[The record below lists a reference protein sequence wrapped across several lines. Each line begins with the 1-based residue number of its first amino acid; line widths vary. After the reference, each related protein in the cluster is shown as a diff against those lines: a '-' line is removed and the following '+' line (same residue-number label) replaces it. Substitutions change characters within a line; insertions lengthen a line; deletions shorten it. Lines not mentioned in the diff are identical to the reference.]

1 MSTFKEM
8 KENMI
13 LSQFLP
19 GLVKNQN
26 LLNVFSEIDREKY
39 LGNDFKHMA
48 YSDIHIR
55 VSSQRYFISPFSLAK
70 ILDKALIN
78 SKDVVLLVGSGSG
91 YESAIV
97 SKIASTVMALEENIN
112 FYKQAETHLVNN
124 QIENVININGGFL
137 RGCKKYAP
145 YDIIIILGSLQKPSE
160 ELLNQLSHN
169 GKLLICENYGY
180 NLDESKLFMYTKI
193 KKRIFREYVCDLN
206 IPKLTFNFQEQTL
219 FSLEN

>member
-1 MSTFKEM
+1 M

-13 LSQFLP
+13 ISQFLP
-19 GLVKNQN
+19 GLVKDKK
-26 LLNVFSEIDREKY
+26 LLSVFSEIDREEY

-55 VSSQRYFISPFSLAK
+55 VSSQRYFVSPFSLAK
-70 ILDKALIN
+70 ILDKAEIK

-91 YESAIV
+91 YESSIV
-97 SKIASTVMALEENIN
+97 SKIANTVMALEENIN

-124 QIENVININGGFL
+124 QIENVVNVNGGFL

-160 ELLNQLSHN
+160 ELLNQLSHD

-180 NLDESKLFMYTKI
+180 NLEESKLFVYTKI
-193 KKRIFREYVCDLN
+193 KKKFFKEYVCDLN
-206 IPKLTFNFQEQTL
+206 IPRLTLNFEKQTS
-219 FSLEN
+219 FSLES

>member
-1 MSTFKEM
+1 MSTFKKM

-13 LSQFLP
+13 ISQFLP
-19 GLVKNQN
+19 GLVKDKK
-26 LLNVFSEIDREKY
+26 LLSVFSEIDREEY

-55 VSSQRYFISPFSLAK
+55 VSSQRYFVSPFSLAK
-70 ILDKALIN
+70 ILDKAEIK

-91 YESAIV
+91 YESSIV
-97 SKIASTVMALEENIN
+97 SKIANTVMALEENIN

-124 QIENVININGGFL
+124 QIENVVNVNGGFL

-160 ELLNQLSHN
+160 ELLNQLSHD

-180 NLDESKLFMYTKI
+180 NLEESKLFVYTKI
-193 KKRIFREYVCDLN
+193 KKKFFKEYVCDLN
-206 IPKLTFNFQEQTL
+206 IPRLTLNFEKQTS
-219 FSLEN
+219 FSLES

>member
-124 QIENVININGGFL
+124 QIENVVNINGGFL

-160 ELLNQLSHN
+160 ELLNQLSDN

>member
-1 MSTFKEM
+1 MSTFKKM

-124 QIENVININGGFL
+124 QIENVVNINGGFL

-160 ELLNQLSHN
+160 ELLTQLSHN
-169 GKLLICENYGY
+169 GRLLICENYGY

-193 KKRIFREYVCDLN
+193 KNRTFKEYVCDLN
-206 IPKLTFNFQEQTL
+206 IPKLTFNFEEPSL

>member
-1 MSTFKEM
+1 MSTFKKM

-97 SKIASTVMALEENIN
+97 SKIASAVMALEENIN

-124 QIENVININGGFL
+124 QIENVVNINGGFL

-145 YDIIIILGSLQKPSE
+145 YDIIIILGSMQKPSE
-160 ELLNQLSHN
+160 ELLDQLSHN
-169 GKLLICENYGY
+169 GRLLICENYGY
-180 NLDESKLFMYTKI
+180 NLNESKLFMYTKI
-193 KKRIFREYVCDLN
+193 KKRIFKEYVCDLN
-206 IPKLTFNFQEQTL
+206 IPKLTFNFEERSL

>member
-1 MSTFKEM
+1 MSTFKKM

-160 ELLNQLSHN
+160 ELLNQLSDN